1 MQKGAE
7 QTFVVELLT
16 TLRDSRFSPRAWGRF
31 FLHSWLMA
39 CQTARG
45 HPSLRRSWLRITCL
59 IGVLSLLILLANT
72 LLLGIAD
79 TAYLLPVFAICI
91 VWQQCD
97 LFWHLGLNRSASDG
111 QLLPHVGIA
120 NTLTWVRGLGTCYLL
135 ARLVGGLTM
144 FPALTL
150 VIFLSG
156 IATDMLDGYLARYLR
171 TQSRLG
177 QIADGETDFCL
188 YLTLTLIFLRD
199 GMLPLW
205 IGAIMLLRFLL
216 PLLAALVS
224 YLALAHPVRFGST
237 WWGKAAGLTQCLYFL
252 YLLLPA
258 SLAIHIHFLAA
269 PLLCIVIFLLIAAPA
284 AQLIANIRPQAS
296 S

>member
-1 MQKGAE
+1 MQKGTE

-16 TLRDSRFSPRAWGRF
+16 TLRNGRFSPRAWGRF

-39 CQTARG
+39 CQTARE
-45 HPSLRRSWLRITCL
+45 HPSLRCSWLRVTCL
-59 IGVLSLLILLANT
+59 IGALSLLILLANT

-79 TAYLLPVFAICI
+79 TMYLLPVFAICLA
-91 VWQQCD
+91 WQQCD
-97 LFWHLGLNRSASDG
+97 LFWHLGLNRSVSDG

-120 NTLTWVRGLGTCYLL
+120 NTLTWLRGLGTCYLL
-135 ARLVGGLTM
+135 GRLVGGLTI

-156 IATDMLDGYLARYLR
+156 IATDMLDGYLARHLR

-177 QIADGETDFCL
+177 QIADGEADFCL
-188 YLTLTLIFLRD
+188 YLTLTIIFLRD

-237 WWGKAAGLTQCLYFL
+237 WWGRAAGLAQCLYFL

-258 SLAIHIHFLAA
+258 SLAIHIHFLAT
-269 PLLCIVIFLLIAAPA
+269 PLLYIAICLLMASPI
-284 AQLIANIRPQAS
+284 AQLIENIRPPAS